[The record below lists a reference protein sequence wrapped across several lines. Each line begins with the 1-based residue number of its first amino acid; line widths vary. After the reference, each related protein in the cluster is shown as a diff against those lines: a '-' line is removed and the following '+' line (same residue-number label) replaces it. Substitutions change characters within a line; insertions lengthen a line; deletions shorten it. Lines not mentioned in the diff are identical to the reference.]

1 MQNEKEF
8 TAQESLQLIQ
18 AMINKTKLQV
28 AGNTS
33 HFLIWGWL
41 AFIICIAQYILLAWM
56 HNEHHYYVWIF
67 IWIGVFFEIRNAIRY
82 KKKVKVHTYIGDS
95 MKHLWT
101 GLGITFSVTA
111 IVCVTSH
118 WINCLPLFI
127 ILYAV
132 GTFVSGC
139 FLQFTPLKI
148 GGVLCWIIAIIAAN
162 FSYDL
167 QILFTALALLVS
179 YIIPG
184 HLLRNQYQ
192 HQ

>member
-8 TAQESLQLIQ
+8 SPQESLLLIQ
-18 AMINKTKLQV
+18 SMIDKTKMSV
-28 AGNTS
+28 AGNTT

-41 AFIICIAQYILLAWM
+41 TFIICIAQYILLSVL

-67 IWIGVFFEIRNAIRY
+67 IWIGVLFEIRNAVHN
-82 KKKVKVHTYIGDS
+82 KKKEKVQTYIGDS
-95 MKHLWT
+95 MKYLWM
-101 GLGITFSVTA
+101 GLGVTFFVTA
-111 IVCVTSH
+111 FVCAISQ

-139 FLQFTPLKI
+139 FLRFKPLII
-148 GGVLCWIIAIIAAN
+148 GGILCWIIALIAAN
-162 FSYDL
+162 FSYDI

-184 HLLRNQYQ
+184 HLLRKQYQ
-192 HQ
+192 HG